1 MVNKCN
7 GGEFMKANFK
17 LKEARAIKGLTQEEL
32 SKQIGLSTY
41 GYQRKENGE
50 GQFTEKEMQG
60 ICKILER
67 EVTDIFFN

>member
-1 MVNKCN
+1 
-7 GGEFMKANFK
+7 MKSNFK

-32 SKQIGLSTY
+32 AKLIGLSAY

-50 GQFTEKEMQG
+50 GQFTEKEMQK
-60 ICKILER
+60 ICEIFER